1 MINKIT
7 NKEIEF
13 YLNFQMKFFLNNEN
27 IPGVE
32 ELKVDVNKNKPGAKL
47 IINREKAG
55 ELGITTNMVGRQ
67 LRASLFG
74 AKAGKKQIEGRST

>member
-1 MINKIT
+1 M
-7 NKEIEF
+7 
-13 YLNFQMKFFLNNEN
+13 NNEN

-55 ELGITTNMVGRQ
+55 ELGIATNMVGRQ
-67 LRASLFG
+67 LKGLHFLEQKQAYT
-74 AKAGKKQIEGRST
+74 KKMERIMK